1 MLLIGSRAL
10 VANNPELEGTRKC
23 VDWDYICTLDQFK
36 AWHKAN
42 KDNLQFA
49 VPTQG
54 GKYYHARDKDGMN
67 YEFELAWPGTSA
79 EDLLKH
85 YGLLD
90 HVYKPEIGPVPAIN
104 PDLLIIKLSHRYK
117 RNSPHF
123 LKTMSDIKYL
133 REKVG
138 AEFFEKFMQNG
149 INGPIMAKRE
159 AESYDYAHPKLNVSS
174 KEFFNGDGVQ
184 YVYNHDSIHLAVAIT
199 QEWDQPEI
207 QDNYDHHPVPAYTF
221 YMKDGSEVMTS
232 KEKFMSV
239 HESIRLYGVYEESCV
254 LALERSQI
262 PHNMM
267 PTMDGSVWFDRC
279 RSGPSP
285 RWSFEMALMKV
296 CTSITSGWFRE
307 YAWENYQKVLD
318 LYNELG
324 ENDYIERFTKNQ
336 HLLTPYNGEKY

>member
-10 VANNPELEGTRKC
+10 IRNNPELESQRKC
-23 VDWDYICTLDQFK
+23 VDWDFICTLDQFRL
-36 AWHKAN
+36 WHRHHKSR
-42 KDNLQFA
+42 LQFA

-79 EDLLKH
+79 EDFLKH

-104 PDLLIIKLSHRYK
+104 ADLLIIKLSHRYK

-159 AESYDYAHPKLNVSS
+159 AESYDYAHPKLNVTSG
-174 KEFFNGDGVQ
+174 EFFTGDGVN
-184 YVYNHDSIHLAVAIT
+184 YIYDHDSIHLT
-199 QEWDQPEI
+199 QALFCKAMCGRG
-207 QDNYDHHPVPAYTF
+207 YAPAYTF

-239 HESIRLYGVYEESCV
+239 PEQIRLYGVYEESCV

-262 PHNMM
+262 PH
-267 PTMDGSVWFDRC
+267 GLGKEG
-279 RSGPSP
+279 GPSA

-307 YAWENYQKVLD
+307 YAWENYDAVMA

-324 ENDYIERFTKNQ
+324 EEDYIERFKRNEQ
-336 HLLTPYNGEKY
+336 LLRPYKG

>member
-10 VANNPELEGTRKC
+10 VANNPELEGIRKC
-23 VDWDYICTLDQFK
+23 VDWDFICTLDQFK

-42 KDNLQFA
+42 KGNLQFA

-79 EDLLKH
+79 ETLLIQ
-85 YGLLD
+85 YGLKD
-90 HVYKPEIGPVPAIN
+90 FKVVPEIGPAVAIN
-104 PDLLIIKLSHRYK
+104 DDLLLIKLSHRYK

-123 LKTMSDIKYL
+123 LKTMSDIKFL
-133 REKVG
+133 REKLG
-138 AEFFEKFMQNG
+138 EKDANYW
-149 INGPIMAKRE
+149 INVNIGNRALLKARE
-159 AESYDYAHPKLNVSS
+159 AESYDYAHPKLNVTS
-174 KEFFNGDGVQ
+174 KDFFTGDGVQ
-184 YVYNHDSIHLAVAIT
+184 YVYEHDSIHEAVALSAKGFT
-199 QEWDQPEI
+199 PGLGFDESPF
-207 QDNYDHHPVPAYTF
+207 PAYKY

-239 HESIRLYGVYEESCV
+239 PEHVRLYGVYEESCV

-262 PHNMM
+262 PHGLGKEGG
-267 PTMDGSVWFDRC
+267 PT
-279 RSGPSP
+279 P

-307 YAWENYQKVLD
+307 YAWENYDKVLD
-318 LYNELG
+318 LYNQLG
-324 ENDYIERFTKNQ
+324 EDDYINRFQRNG
-336 HLLTPYNGEKY
+336 HLLKPYVGETM